1 MKSGSVG
8 RRVDPYQ
15 CLGLLNVLLAEEKLP
30 VEIAE
35 VDCIEVDNVDLAK
48 AGENEVL
55 EELASDAAGAD
66 HEHAR
71 LSC

>member
-1 MKSGSVG
+1 M
-8 RRVDPYQ
+8 
-15 CLGLLNVLLAEEKLP
+15 LLAEEKLP

-35 VDCIEVDNVDLAK
+35 VDRIEVDNVDLAK

-55 EELASDAAGAD
+55 EEFASDAASAD